1 MPRHARDRREPSVRR
16 PSRRCR
22 CARRAHRTGV
32 ADQLHLHAL
41 VATAA
46 TVAALV
52 ADEVVGA
59 GRLRKTLAQ
68 LFLQRLDVLGV
79 LLVQGDHGRAAFL
92 LAVPGVDL
100 LHMQALAVLVD
111 PVLHPCHFIGHLPI
125 GVGALPH
132 VADEDVLA
140 AITAEHV
147 DLGQL
152 HRHQA
157 DQHDQHDAEQAPA
170 TMVQRPVQQRGIAA
184 LQPGD
189 HAG

>member
-1 MPRHARDRREPSVRR
+1 
-16 PSRRCR
+16 
-22 CARRAHRTGV
+22 
-32 ADQLHLHAL
+32 
-41 VATAA
+41 
-46 TVAALV
+46 
-52 ADEVVGA
+52 
-59 GRLRKTLAQ
+59 
-68 LFLQRLDVLGV
+68 
-79 LLVQGDHGRAAFL
+79 
-92 LAVPGVDL
+92 
-100 LHMQALAVLVD
+100 MQALAVLVD

-189 HAG
+189 HAGLRVHQLGRGHARGQHRDQADRDQPRSQQRDRDGSARTRCSGTTCPR